1 MHQASRRA
9 FIGLGLTLS
18 IDLAGRAAQATLMR
32 GLPLSALVERSQRIA
47 LIEPLDAVCL
57 YAEIG
62 GRRSIVTD
70 TRVRVHEH
78 WTLARDGHETELTLR
93 TLGGRLDGVGELV
106 HGQPVLEAGV
116 RGLVFLK
123 LGRDRKVWWTTGMA
137 QGHYPLTGA
146 EETSRLLPNLGL
158 PSIVQLDASAVKLL
172 VGRQVREAR
181 ELTRRVVAR

>member
-1 MHQASRRA
+1 MLQATRRG
-9 FIGLGLTLS
+9 FLGLGLTLA
-18 IDLAGRAAQATLMR
+18 IDLANRAAHATLVR
-32 GLPLSALVERSQRIA
+32 GLPLSALVQRSERIA

-57 YAEIG
+57 YAQIG

-70 TRVRVHEH
+70 THVRIHEH
-78 WTLARDGHETELTLR
+78 WALAQGAHETELTLR

-123 LGRDRKVWWTTGMA
+123 LGRDGKAWWTTGMA
-137 QGHYPLTGA
+137 QGHFPLSGG
-146 EETSRLLPNLGL
+146 EETSLLLPSPGL
-158 PSIVQLDASAVKLL
+158 PSIAALEASAVKLL

-181 ELTRRVVAR
+181 ELTRKASPQ